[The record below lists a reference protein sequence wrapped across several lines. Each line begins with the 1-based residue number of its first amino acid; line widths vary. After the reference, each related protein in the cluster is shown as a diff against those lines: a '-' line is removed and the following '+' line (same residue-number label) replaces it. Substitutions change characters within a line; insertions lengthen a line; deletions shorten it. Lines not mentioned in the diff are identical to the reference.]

1 MSTSA
6 ADWFERTFGAPLPF
20 PLPELVQTPNTTHW
34 ATHPALTPHA
44 LMVPAFPDDPP
55 AYTVL
60 GHWGHGI
67 GSQAFYFIRRDPQH
81 RCFLRVGFGGPYDP
95 EERRK
100 EIVEALTLY
109 RDLLELPLR
118 ATEIVYS
125 IGTGHASLTSD
136 RETIE
141 FDTWKATT
149 GIGAPA
155 PTVDSFLRYVLARG
169 RSV

>member
-6 ADWFERTFGAPLPF
+6 TEWFKRTFGAPLPF
-20 PLPELVQTPNTTHW
+20 PIPELSQTPNTTHW

-44 LMVPAFPDDPP
+44 LMVPTFPDDPP
-55 AYTVL
+55 SYTVI

-67 GSQAFYFIRRDPQH
+67 GSQAFYFIRRDDQH
-81 RCFLRVGFGGPYDP
+81 RCFLRVGYGGAYDSTSASS
-95 EERRK
+95 
-100 EIVEALTLY
+100 IVKALALY

-118 ATEIVYS
+118 GSEIVYS

-136 RETIE
+136 HGTTE

-155 PTVDSFLRYVLARG
+155 PTVDAFMRYILQRATER
-169 RSV
+169 